1 MQRKPDQ
8 LITLWHMM
16 TKLQLMSMT
25 GYGFA
30 NYSTQHKLCLFH
42 PKYVL
47 KFMKQSASKNTMKE
61 IHTPT
66 NDHSLSMI
74 LNLSQLAWQ
83 QPLQLS
89 CSIYHQKSHTT
100 WFTHHFQP
108 IQTYLKSLPN
118 GQTPDMLVV
127 SKESLAP
134 WSIFPLVDHPSTS
147 LTLVHKLSQ

>member
-1 MQRKPDQ
+1 MCLLVNRTSPPLQNQQMQRSQNQ

-25 GYGFA
+25 GLWIC
-30 NYSTQHKLCLFH
+30 KLLSLNTSYCLFH

-89 CSIYHQKSHTT
+89 CSIYHQKVPPPPGSLIISN
-100 WFTHHFQP
+100 P
-108 IQTYLKSLPN
+108 YKTYLKSLPN

-134 WSIFPLVDHPSTS
+134 
-147 LTLVHKLSQ
+147 